1 MRIAFFADIHANL
14 PAFEAALADARAHGA
29 THLICLGDIVG
40 YGPQPVETLA
50 RVREVANATLLGN
63 HDAAA
68 CGIIDPELFNAF
80 ARETAERTALAL
92 DQEAKTWLSELPY
105 VLEGKDL
112 ACAHGGFDAPEYF
125 NYLETKEDAARNFAA
140 MPNFPLL
147 VVGHT
152 HIPCV
157 FAMEQP
163 DGAIRK
169 LPPEDF
175 TLKPHARYV
184 VNPGSIGFPRG
195 DSLTADY
202 MLFDT
207 LTRRLVFRSLD
218 YDLAP
223 YRLALVRNGYNPM
236 NYWFLSPSARQ
247 RQTELAFR
255 TPTHAAEAPVGK
267 RAAFHV
273 KRQALWNQSRS
284 FWVLMGIFMGLCLAL
299 LLTLL
304 LLRRTGAL
312 ANTPASAANTT
323 EAAEAPQK
331 DPFALPPLADW
342 TRPELT
348 TLESSFLPNSG
359 AFKMRP
365 HNGGNPVPMNILSPL
380 VRLPEEATRLRLSFE
395 TDGFSHR
402 LLSYSVRIHFIRA
415 DGTSRKDALHT
426 YKRLGAQSYRA
437 KIPTGSSAFR
447 LEFTFVL
454 PCALTLLQ
462 PEVRFDY

>member
-14 PAFEAALADARAHGA
+14 PAFEAALADARTHGA

-50 RVREVANATLLGN
+50 RVREVANAVLMGN

-92 DQEAKTWLSELPY
+92 DQEAKDWLRDLPY
-105 VLEGKDL
+105 VLEDKKL
-112 ACAHGGFDAPEYF
+112 ACAHGGFDAPECF
-125 NYLETKEDAARNFAA
+125 NYLETKADAARNFAA
-140 MPNFPLL
+140 MPDVPLL

-163 DGAIRK
+163 EGTIRK

-175 TLKPHARYV
+175 TLKPRTRYV

-195 DSLTADY
+195 DNLTADY
-202 MLFDT
+202 LLFDT

-255 TPTHAAEAPVGK
+255 PSAHAAEAPVGK
-267 RAAFHV
+267 REAFHV
-273 KRQALWNQSRS
+273 KRQTLWNQSRS
-284 FWVLMGIFMGLCLAL
+284 FWVLTSIFLGLCLAL

-304 LLRRTGAL
+304 LLWNGSAPVPPPSAL
-312 ANTPASAANTT
+312 TKTT
-323 EAAEAPQK
+323 EVAEATSK
-331 DPFALPPLADW
+331 TTFSLPPLADW
-342 TRPELT
+342 TYPKLD
-348 TLESSFLPNSG
+348 TLETAFLLDSG
-359 AFKMRP
+359 ALKMRP
-365 HNGGNPVPMNILSPL
+365 YNGGEPMSMNILSPL
-380 VRLPEEATRLRLSFE
+380 LRLPEEVQRLRLSFE
-395 TDGFSHR
+395 TDGNSHR
-402 LLSYSVRIHFIRA
+402 QLRYDVRIHFIRA

-426 YKRLGAQSYRA
+426 YKRPGAQSYRA
-437 KIPTGSSAFR
+437 KIPADSTAFR
-447 LEFTFVL
+447 LEFSFVL

-462 PEVRFDY
+462 PEVRFN